1 MLRALAMLKY
11 ASSGFGAILAQFWMP
26 VRGERQVLTT
36 SDQPFLLDHAT
47 HHAQAQRTHRH
58 NSQRTAYREKSEG
71 KRGQSIQ
78 TIIFRSW
85 SCCLSQTHLLSSK
98 WRVQLHGGAA
108 IGGVAAPEL
117 VWWSW
122 SSPKHALSGSGVF
135 GVEVFGRKKWSGA
148 VLLDLEL
155 CGALPNTPL

>member
-1 MLRALAMLKY
+1 VVPAHCRTWTLSRSQASMALTDTR
-11 ASSGFGAILAQFWMP
+11 IL
-26 VRGERQVLTT
+26 VHRLT
-36 SDQPFLLDHAT
+36 DQPFLLDHAT
-47 HHAQAQRTHRH
+47 HHAQAQRTHTH

-108 IGGVAAPEL
+108 N
-117 VWWSW
+117 WWSCCSRVGLVELELSQTRPKLQT
-122 SSPKHALSGSGVF
+122 SSPSKLQIFKHSPSCPPQV
-135 GVEVFGRKKWSGA
+135 K
-148 VLLDLEL
+148 
-155 CGALPNTPL
+155 